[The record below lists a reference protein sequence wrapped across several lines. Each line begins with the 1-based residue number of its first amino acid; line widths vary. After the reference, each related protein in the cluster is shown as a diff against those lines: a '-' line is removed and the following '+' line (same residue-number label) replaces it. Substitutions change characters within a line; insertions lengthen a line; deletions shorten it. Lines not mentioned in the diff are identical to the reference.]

1 MNISASKPLR
11 GTLTVSGDKSISHRA
26 VMFGSLATG
35 TTEIEGFLAGE
46 DCLSTIRCFRS
57 MGVQIEQNGSSVK
70 VFGRGLRELTAPDG
84 ILDCGNS
91 GTTTRLLSGVLA
103 AQHFDSVLSGD
114 ASIQRRPMKRV
125 ITPLRA
131 MGADITSVSGNDCA
145 PLSVHGKQLYGI
157 HFNSPIASAQVKSAV
172 LLAGLYASGQTT
184 VTEPALSRD
193 HTERMLRSFGAK
205 VLTGNFEDRP
215 SVTVTETQN
224 LYGTEI
230 SVPGDISSAAF
241 FLVGASI
248 VPGSEVVLRNVGIN
262 PTRDGVIS
270 ALRAMGA
277 RIEVLEVRNEDSE
290 PAADLLVRYAPLHGT
305 EIGGALIPRLID
317 ELSVL
322 AAAAAVAE
330 GRTVIR
336 DAAELKVKESN
347 RIRTMAEGLSR
358 LGAKVEETEDG
369 LIIDGGAA
377 LHGGAVESYSDHR
390 IAMSFAI
397 LSLVTDG
404 EVRISDP
411 DCVNISAPTFYE
423 DLKSLL
429 S

>member
-1 MNISASKPLR
+1 MYTPAFKPLR

-26 VMFGSLATG
+26 VMLGSLATG
-35 TTEIEGFLAGE
+35 TTEIEGFLPGE

-70 VFGRGLRELTAPDG
+70 VFGRGLRELTAPAG

-103 AQHFDSVLSGD
+103 AQHFNSVLSGD
-114 ASIQRRPMKRV
+114 ASIQRRPMKR
-125 ITPLRA
+125 IMIPLRA

-277 RIEVLEVRNEDSE
+277 KIEVLEVRNEDSE

-317 ELSVL
+317 ELPVL

-347 RIRTMAEGLSR
+347 RIRTMAEGLNR

>member
-1 MNISASKPLR
+1 MNTSASKPLR

-26 VMFGSLATG
+26 VMLGSLATG
-35 TTEIEGFLAGE
+35 TTEIEGFLPGE

-70 VFGRGLRELTAPDG
+70 VFGRGLRELTAPAG

-103 AQHFDSVLSGD
+103 AQHFNSVLSGD
-114 ASIQRRPMKRV
+114 ASIQRRPMKR
-125 ITPLRA
+125 IMIPLRA

-277 RIEVLEVRNEDSE
+277 KIEVLEVRNEDSE
-290 PAADLLVRYAPLHGT
+290 PAADLLVRYAPLHGI
-305 EIGGALIPRLID
+305 EIGGALIPRSID
-317 ELSVL
+317 ELPVL

>member
-1 MNISASKPLR
+1 MNTPAFKPLR

-26 VMFGSLATG
+26 VMLGSLATG
-35 TTEIEGFLAGE
+35 TTEIEGFLPGE

-70 VFGRGLRELTAPDG
+70 VFGRGLRELTAPAG

-103 AQHFDSVLSGD
+103 AQHFNSVLSGD
-114 ASIQRRPMKRV
+114 ASIQRRPMKR
-125 ITPLRA
+125 IMIPLRA

-205 VLTGNFEDRP
+205 VLTGNFEDRS

-277 RIEVLEVRNEDSE
+277 KIEVLEVRNEDSE

-317 ELSVL
+317 ELPVL

-397 LSLVTDG
+397 LSLVIDG

>member
-1 MNISASKPLR
+1 MNTPAFKPLR

-26 VMFGSLATG
+26 VMLGSLATG
-35 TTEIEGFLAGE
+35 TTEIEGFLPGE

-70 VFGRGLRELTAPDG
+70 VFGRGLRELTAPAG

-91 GTTTRLLSGVLA
+91 GTTTRLLSGILA
-103 AQHFDSVLSGD
+103 AQHFNSVLSGD
-114 ASIQRRPMKRV
+114 ASIQRRPMKR
-125 ITPLRA
+125 IMIPLRA

-277 RIEVLEVRNEDSE
+277 KIEVLEVRNEDSE

-317 ELSVL
+317 ELPVL

-358 LGAKVEETEDG
+358 LGAQVEETEDG

>member
-1 MNISASKPLR
+1 MNTSASKPLR

-26 VMFGSLATG
+26 VMLGSLATG
-35 TTEIEGFLAGE
+35 TTEIEGFLPGE

-70 VFGRGLRELTAPDG
+70 VFGRGLRELTAPAG

-103 AQHFDSVLSGD
+103 AQHFNSVLSGD
-114 ASIQRRPMKRV
+114 ASIQRRPMKR
-125 ITPLRA
+125 IMIPLRA

-277 RIEVLEVRNEDSE
+277 KIEVLEVRNEDSE

-305 EIGGALIPRLID
+305 EIGGALIPRSID
-317 ELSVL
+317 DLPVL

-358 LGAKVEETEDG
+358 LGAQVEETEDG

>member
-131 MGADITSVSGNDCA
+131 MGADISSVAGNDCA

-205 VLTGNFEDRP
+205 VLTGSFEDRP

-224 LYGTEI
+224 LYGTDI

-277 RIEVLEVRNEDSE
+277 KIEVLEVRNEDSE

-317 ELSVL
+317 ELPVL

-358 LGAKVEETEDG
+358 LGATVRETEDG

-411 DCVNISAPTFYE
+411 DCVNISAPSFYE
-423 DLKSLL
+423 DLRSLL
-429 S
+429 A

>member
-1 MNISASKPLR
+1 MNISASRPLR

-131 MGADITSVSGNDCA
+131 MGAGISSVAGNDCA

-205 VLTGNFEDRP
+205 VLTGSFEGRP

-317 ELSVL
+317 ELPVL

>member
-1 MNISASKPLR
+1 MNTSASKPLR

-26 VMFGSLATG
+26 VMLGSLATG
-35 TTEIEGFLAGE
+35 TTEIEGFLPGE

-70 VFGRGLRELTAPDG
+70 VFGRGLRELTAPAG

-103 AQHFDSVLSGD
+103 AQHFNSVLSGD
-114 ASIQRRPMKRV
+114 ASIQRRPMKR
-125 ITPLRA
+125 IMIPLRA

-277 RIEVLEVRNEDSE
+277 KIEVLEVRNEDSE

-305 EIGGALIPRLID
+305 EIGGALIPRSID
-317 ELSVL
+317 ELPVL

-330 GRTVIR
+330 GHTVIR

>member
-1 MNISASKPLR
+1 MNTPAFKPLR
-11 GTLTVSGDKSISHRA
+11 GALTVSGDKSISHRA
-26 VMFGSLATG
+26 VMLGSLATG
-35 TTEIEGFLAGE
+35 TTEIEGFLPGE

-70 VFGRGLRELTAPDG
+70 VFGRGLRGLTALAG

-103 AQHFDSVLSGD
+103 AQHFNSVLSGD
-114 ASIQRRPMKRV
+114 ASIQRRPMKR
-125 ITPLRA
+125 IMIPLRA

-277 RIEVLEVRNEDSE
+277 KIEVLDVRNEDSE

-317 ELSVL
+317 ELPVL

>member
-1 MNISASKPLR
+1 MNTPAFKPLR

-26 VMFGSLATG
+26 VMLGSLATG
-35 TTEIEGFLAGE
+35 TTEIDGFLPGE

-70 VFGRGLRELTAPDG
+70 VFGRGLRELTAPAG

-103 AQHFDSVLSGD
+103 AQHFNSVLSGD
-114 ASIQRRPMKRV
+114 ASIQRRPMKR
-125 ITPLRA
+125 IMIPLRA

-215 SVTVTETQN
+215 SVTVTETKN

-277 RIEVLEVRNEDSE
+277 KIEVLEVRNEDSE

-317 ELSVL
+317 ELPVL

-377 LHGGAVESYSDHR
+377 LHDGAVESYSDHR

>member
-1 MNISASKPLR
+1 MNTSAFKPLR

-26 VMFGSLATG
+26 VMLGSLATG
-35 TTEIEGFLAGE
+35 TTEIEGFLPGE

-70 VFGRGLRELTAPDG
+70 VIGRGLRELTAPAG

-103 AQHFDSVLSGD
+103 AQHFNSVLSGD
-114 ASIQRRPMKRV
+114 DSIQQRPMKR
-125 ITPLRA
+125 IMIPLRA

-277 RIEVLEVRNEDSE
+277 KIEVLDVRNEDSE

-317 ELSVL
+317 ELPVL

-411 DCVNISAPTFYE
+411 DCVNISAPNFYE

>member
-1 MNISASKPLR
+1 MNTSASKPLR

-26 VMFGSLATG
+26 VMLGSLATG
-35 TTEIEGFLAGE
+35 TTEIEGFLPGE

-70 VFGRGLRELTAPDG
+70 VFGRGLRELTAPAG

-103 AQHFDSVLSGD
+103 AQHFNSVLSGD
-114 ASIQRRPMKRV
+114 ASIQRRPMKR
-125 ITPLRA
+125 IMIPLRA

-145 PLSVHGKQLYGI
+145 PLSVHGKQLYGV

-277 RIEVLEVRNEDSE
+277 KIEVLEVRNEDSE
-290 PAADLLVRYAPLHGT
+290 PAADLLVRYAPLHGI

-317 ELSVL
+317 ELPVL

-358 LGAKVEETEDG
+358 LGATVRETEDG

>member
-26 VMFGSLATG
+26 VMLGSLATG
-35 TTEIEGFLAGE
+35 TTEIEGFLPGE

-70 VFGRGLRELTAPDG
+70 VFGRGLRELTAPAG

-103 AQHFDSVLSGD
+103 AQHFNSVLSGD
-114 ASIQRRPMKRV
+114 ASIQRRPMKR
-125 ITPLRA
+125 IMIPLRA

-277 RIEVLEVRNEDSE
+277 KIEVLEVRNEDSE

-317 ELSVL
+317 ELPVL

-358 LGAKVEETEDG
+358 LGATVEETEDG

-377 LHGGAVESYSDHR
+377 LHGEAVESYSDHR

>member
-1 MNISASKPLR
+1 MNIPASKPLR

-26 VMFGSLATG
+26 VMLGSLATG
-35 TTEIEGFLAGE
+35 TTEIEGFLPGE

-57 MGVQIEQNGSSVK
+57 MGVHIEQNGSSVK
-70 VFGRGLRELTAPDG
+70 VFGRGLRELTAPAG

-103 AQHFDSVLSGD
+103 AQHFNSVLSGD
-114 ASIQRRPMKRV
+114 ASIQRRPMKR
-125 ITPLRA
+125 IMIPLRA

-145 PLSVHGKQLYGI
+145 PLSVHGKQLYGV

-205 VLTGNFEDRP
+205 VLTGNFEGRP
-215 SVTVTETQN
+215 SVTVIETQN

-277 RIEVLEVRNEDSE
+277 KIEVLEVRNEDSE

-317 ELSVL
+317 ELPVL

-377 LHGGAVESYSDHR
+377 LHGGAVESYLDHR
-390 IAMSFAI
+390 VAMSFAI

>member
-1 MNISASKPLR
+1 MYTPAFKPLR

-26 VMFGSLATG
+26 VMLGSLATG
-35 TTEIEGFLAGE
+35 TTEIEGFLPGE

-70 VFGRGLRELTAPDG
+70 VFGRGLRELTAPAG

-103 AQHFDSVLSGD
+103 AQHFNSVLSGD
-114 ASIQRRPMKRV
+114 ASIQRRPMKR
-125 ITPLRA
+125 IMIPLRA

-193 HTERMLRSFGAK
+193 HTERMLRSFGTK
-205 VLTGNFEDRP
+205 VLTGNFEGRP

-277 RIEVLEVRNEDSE
+277 KIEVLEVRNEDSE

-317 ELSVL
+317 ELPVL

-358 LGAKVEETEDG
+358 LGATVRETEDG
-369 LIIDGGAA
+369 LIIDGGAS

-404 EVRISDP
+404 EVKISDP
-411 DCVNISAPTFYE
+411 DCVNISAPSFYE
-423 DLKSLL
+423 DLRSLL
-429 S
+429 A

>member
-1 MNISASKPLR
+1 MNTPAFKPLR

-26 VMFGSLATG
+26 VMLGSLATG
-35 TTEIEGFLAGE
+35 TTEIEGFLPGE

-70 VFGRGLRELTAPDG
+70 VFGRGLRELTAPAG

-103 AQHFDSVLSGD
+103 AQHFNSVLSGD
-114 ASIQRRPMKRV
+114 ASIQRRPMKR
-125 ITPLRA
+125 IMIPLRA

-277 RIEVLEVRNEDSE
+277 KIEVLDVRNEDSE

-317 ELSVL
+317 ELPVL

-347 RIRTMAEGLSR
+347 RICTMAEGLSR

-377 LHGGAVESYSDHR
+377 LHDGAVESYSDHR

>member
-1 MNISASKPLR
+1 MNTPAFKPLR
-11 GTLTVSGDKSISHRA
+11 GALTVSGDKSISHRA
-26 VMFGSLATG
+26 VMLGSLATG
-35 TTEIEGFLAGE
+35 TTEIEGFLPGE

-70 VFGRGLRELTAPDG
+70 VFGRGLRELTAPAG

-103 AQHFDSVLSGD
+103 AQHFNSVLSGD
-114 ASIQRRPMKRV
+114 ASIQRRPMKR
-125 ITPLRA
+125 IMIPLRA
-131 MGADITSVSGNDCA
+131 MGADITSISGNDCA

-205 VLTGNFEDRP
+205 VFTGNFEDRP
-215 SVTVTETQN
+215 SVTVTETKN

-277 RIEVLEVRNEDSE
+277 KIEVLEVRNEDSE

-317 ELSVL
+317 ELPVL

-358 LGAKVEETEDG
+358 LGAKVEETKDG

>member
-1 MNISASKPLR
+1 MNTPAFKLLR

-26 VMFGSLATG
+26 VMLGSLATG
-35 TTEIEGFLAGE
+35 TTEIEGFLPGE

-70 VFGRGLRELTAPDG
+70 VFGRGLRELTAPAG

-103 AQHFDSVLSGD
+103 AQHFNSVLSGD
-114 ASIQRRPMKRV
+114 ASIQRRPMKR
-125 ITPLRA
+125 IMIPLRA

-277 RIEVLEVRNEDSE
+277 KIEVLEVRNEDSE

-317 ELSVL
+317 ELPVL
-322 AAAAAVAE
+322 AAAAAVAK

>member
-1 MNISASKPLR
+1 MNTSASKPLR

-26 VMFGSLATG
+26 VMLGSLATG
-35 TTEIEGFLAGE
+35 TTEIEGFLPGE

-57 MGVQIEQNGSSVK
+57 MGVRIEQNGSSVK
-70 VFGRGLRELTAPDG
+70 VFGRGLRELTAPAG

-103 AQHFDSVLSGD
+103 AQHFNSVLSGD
-114 ASIQRRPMKRV
+114 ASIQRRPMKR
-125 ITPLRA
+125 IMIPLRA

-215 SVTVTETQN
+215 SVTVIETQN

-277 RIEVLEVRNEDSE
+277 KIEVLEVRNEDSE

-317 ELSVL
+317 ELPVL

>member
-1 MNISASKPLR
+1 M
-11 GTLTVSGDKSISHRA
+11 
-26 VMFGSLATG
+26 
-35 TTEIEGFLAGE
+35 
-46 DCLSTIRCFRS
+46 
-57 MGVQIEQNGSSVK
+57 
-70 VFGRGLRELTAPDG
+70 
-84 ILDCGNS
+84 
-91 GTTTRLLSGVLA
+91 
-103 AQHFDSVLSGD
+103 
-114 ASIQRRPMKRV
+114 
-125 ITPLRA
+125 
-131 MGADITSVSGNDCA
+131 
-145 PLSVHGKQLYGI
+145 
-157 HFNSPIASAQVKSAV
+157 
-172 LLAGLYASGQTT
+172 
-184 VTEPALSRD
+184 
-193 HTERMLRSFGAK
+193 
-205 VLTGNFEDRP
+205 
-215 SVTVTETQN
+215 
-224 LYGTEI
+224 
-230 SVPGDISSAAF
+230 
-241 FLVGASI
+241 
-248 VPGSEVVLRNVGIN
+248 PGSEVVLRNVGIN

-277 RIEVLEVRNEDSE
+277 KIEVLDVRNEDSE

-317 ELSVL
+317 ELPVL

-377 LHGGAVESYSDHR
+377 LHGGEVESYLDHR
-390 IAMSFAI
+390 VAMSFAI

-411 DCVNISAPTFYE
+411 DCVNISAPTFFE

>member
-1 MNISASKPLR
+1 MNTPAFKPLR

-26 VMFGSLATG
+26 VMLGSLATG
-35 TTEIEGFLAGE
+35 TTEIEGFLPGE
-46 DCLSTIRCFRS
+46 DCLSTICCFRS
-57 MGVQIEQNGSSVK
+57 MGVQIKQNGSSVK
-70 VFGRGLRELTAPDG
+70 VFGRGLRELTAPAG

-103 AQHFDSVLSGD
+103 AQHFNSVLSGD
-114 ASIQRRPMKRV
+114 ASIQRRPMKR
-125 ITPLRA
+125 IMIPLRA

-277 RIEVLEVRNEDSE
+277 KIEVLEVRNEDSE

-317 ELSVL
+317 ELPVL

>member
-1 MNISASKPLR
+1 MNTPAFKPLR

-26 VMFGSLATG
+26 VMLGSLATG
-35 TTEIEGFLAGE
+35 TTEIEGFLPGE

-57 MGVQIEQNGSSVK
+57 MGVQIEQNGCSVK
-70 VFGRGLRELTAPDG
+70 VFGRGLRELTAPAG

-103 AQHFDSVLSGD
+103 AQHFNSVLSGD
-114 ASIQRRPMKRV
+114 ASIQRRPMKR
-125 ITPLRA
+125 IMIPLRA

-277 RIEVLEVRNEDSE
+277 KIEVLEVRNEDSE

-317 ELSVL
+317 ELPVL

-411 DCVNISAPTFYE
+411 DCVNISAPTFYV

>member
-1 MNISASKPLR
+1 MNIPASKPLR

-26 VMFGSLATG
+26 VMLGSLATG
-35 TTEIEGFLAGE
+35 TTEIVGFLPGE

-57 MGVQIEQNGSSVK
+57 MGVHIEQNGSSVK
-70 VFGRGLRELTAPDG
+70 VFGRGLRELTAPAG

-91 GTTTRLLSGVLA
+91 GTTTRLLSGVLV
-103 AQHFDSVLSGD
+103 AQHFNSVLSGD
-114 ASIQRRPMKRV
+114 ASIQRRPMKR
-125 ITPLRA
+125 IMIPLRA

-205 VLTGNFEDRP
+205 VLTGNFEGRP

-277 RIEVLEVRNEDSE
+277 KIEVLEVRNEDSE

-317 ELSVL
+317 ELPVL

-358 LGAKVEETEDG
+358 LGAKVEETKDG

>member
-1 MNISASKPLR
+1 MNTSASKPLR

-26 VMFGSLATG
+26 VMLGSLATG
-35 TTEIEGFLAGE
+35 TTEIEGFLPGE

-70 VFGRGLRELTAPDG
+70 VFGRGLRELTAPAG

-103 AQHFDSVLSGD
+103 AQHFNSVLSGD
-114 ASIQRRPMKRV
+114 ASIQRRPMKR
-125 ITPLRA
+125 IMIPLRA

-205 VLTGNFEDRP
+205 VLTGNFDDRP

-277 RIEVLEVRNEDSE
+277 KIEVLEVRNEDSE

-317 ELSVL
+317 ELPVL

>member
-1 MNISASKPLR
+1 MNTPAFKPLR

-26 VMFGSLATG
+26 VMLGSLATG
-35 TTEIEGFLAGE
+35 TTEIEGFLPGE

-70 VFGRGLRELTAPDG
+70 VFGRGLRELTAPAG

-103 AQHFDSVLSGD
+103 AQHFNSVLSGD
-114 ASIQRRPMKRV
+114 ASIQRRPMKR
-125 ITPLRA
+125 IMIPLRA

-277 RIEVLEVRNEDSE
+277 KIEVLEVRNEDSE

-317 ELSVL
+317 ELPVL

-330 GRTVIR
+330 GRTVIC

>member
-1 MNISASKPLR
+1 MNISASRPLR

-131 MGADITSVSGNDCA
+131 MGADISSVAGNDCA

-205 VLTGNFEDRP
+205 VLTGSFEGRP

-248 VPGSEVVLRNVGIN
+248 VLGSEVVLRNVGIN

-277 RIEVLEVRNEDSE
+277 KIEVLEVRNEDSE

-317 ELSVL
+317 ELPVL

-358 LGAKVEETEDG
+358 LGATVRETEDG

-411 DCVNISAPTFYE
+411 DCVNISAPSFYE
-423 DLKSLL
+423 DLRSLL
-429 S
+429 A

>member
-1 MNISASKPLR
+1 MNISASRPLR

-131 MGADITSVSGNDCA
+131 MGADISSVAGNDCA

-205 VLTGNFEDRP
+205 VLTGSFEGRP
-215 SVTVTETQN
+215 SVTVTETHN

-277 RIEVLEVRNEDSE
+277 KIEVLEVRNEDSE

-317 ELSVL
+317 ELPVL

-358 LGAKVEETEDG
+358 LGATVRETEDG

-411 DCVNISAPTFYE
+411 DCVNISAPSFYE
-423 DLKSLL
+423 DLRSLL
-429 S
+429 A

>member
-1 MNISASKPLR
+1 MNISASRPLR

-114 ASIQRRPMKRV
+114 ASIRRRPMKRV

-131 MGADITSVSGNDCA
+131 MGADISSVAGNDCA

-205 VLTGNFEDRP
+205 VLTGSFEGRP

-277 RIEVLEVRNEDSE
+277 KIEVLEVRNEDSE

-317 ELSVL
+317 ELPVL

-358 LGAKVEETEDG
+358 LGATVRETEDG
-369 LIIDGGAA
+369 LSIDGGAA

-411 DCVNISAPTFYE
+411 DCVNISAPSFYE
-423 DLKSLL
+423 DLRSLL
-429 S
+429 A

>member
-317 ELSVL
+317 ELPVL

-404 EVRISDP
+404 EVKISDP
-411 DCVNISAPTFYE
+411 DCVNISAPSFYE
-423 DLKSLL
+423 DLRSLL
-429 S
+429 A

>member
-1 MNISASKPLR
+1 MNTPAFKPLR

-26 VMFGSLATG
+26 VMLGSLATG
-35 TTEIEGFLAGE
+35 TTEIEGFLPGE

-70 VFGRGLRELTAPDG
+70 VFGRGLRELTAPAG

-103 AQHFDSVLSGD
+103 AQHFNSVLSGD
-114 ASIQRRPMKRV
+114 ASIQRRPMKR
-125 ITPLRA
+125 IMIPLRA

-277 RIEVLEVRNEDSE
+277 KIEVLDVRNEDSE

-305 EIGGALIPRLID
+305 EIGGELIPRLID
-317 ELSVL
+317 ELPVL

-377 LHGGAVESYSDHR
+377 LHGGEVESYLDHR
-390 IAMSFAI
+390 VAMSFAI

-411 DCVNISAPTFYE
+411 DCVNISAPTFFE

>member
-1 MNISASKPLR
+1 MNTPAFKPLR

-26 VMFGSLATG
+26 VMLGSLATG
-35 TTEIEGFLAGE
+35 TTEIEGFLPGE

-70 VFGRGLRELTAPDG
+70 VFGRGLRELTAPAG

-103 AQHFDSVLSGD
+103 AQHFNSVLSGD
-114 ASIQRRPMKRV
+114 ASIQRRPMKR
-125 ITPLRA
+125 IMIPLRA

-277 RIEVLEVRNEDSE
+277 KIEVLEVRNEDSE

-317 ELSVL
+317 ELPVL

-411 DCVNISAPTFYE
+411 DCVNISAPTFFE

>member
-1 MNISASKPLR
+1 MNIPASKPLR

-26 VMFGSLATG
+26 VMLGSLATG
-35 TTEIEGFLAGE
+35 TTEIEGFLPGE

-70 VFGRGLRELTAPDG
+70 VFGRGLRELTAPAG

-103 AQHFDSVLSGD
+103 AQHFNSVLSGD
-114 ASIQRRPMKRV
+114 ASIQRRPMKR
-125 ITPLRA
+125 IMIPLRA

-145 PLSVHGKQLYGI
+145 PLSVHGKQLYGV

-205 VLTGNFEDRP
+205 VLTGNFEGRP
-215 SVTVTETQN
+215 SVTVIETQN

-277 RIEVLEVRNEDSE
+277 KIEVLEVRNEDSE

-317 ELSVL
+317 ELPVL

>member
-1 MNISASKPLR
+1 MNTPAFKPLR

-26 VMFGSLATG
+26 VMLGSLATG
-35 TTEIEGFLAGE
+35 TTEIEGFLPGE
-46 DCLSTIRCFRS
+46 DCLSTICCFRS

-70 VFGRGLRELTAPDG
+70 VFGRGLRELTAPAG

-103 AQHFDSVLSGD
+103 AQHFNSVLSGD
-114 ASIQRRPMKRV
+114 ASIQRRPMKR
-125 ITPLRA
+125 IMIPLRA

-205 VLTGNFEDRP
+205 VLNGNFEDRP

-277 RIEVLEVRNEDSE
+277 KIEVLEVRNEDSE
-290 PAADLLVRYAPLHGT
+290 PAADLLVRYAPLHGI
-305 EIGGALIPRLID
+305 EIGGALIPRSID
-317 ELSVL
+317 ELPVL

>member
-1 MNISASKPLR
+1 MNISASRPLR

-103 AQHFDSVLSGD
+103 TQHFDSVLSGD

-131 MGADITSVSGNDCA
+131 MGADISSVAGNDCA

-205 VLTGNFEDRP
+205 VLTGSFEGRP

-317 ELSVL
+317 ELPVL

-358 LGAKVEETEDG
+358 LGATVRETEDG
-369 LIIDGGAA
+369 LIIDGGAV

-404 EVRISDP
+404 EVHISDP
-411 DCVNISAPTFYE
+411 DCVNISAPSFYE
-423 DLKSLL
+423 DLRSLL
-429 S
+429 A

>member
-131 MGADITSVSGNDCA
+131 MGADISSVAGNDCA

-205 VLTGNFEDRP
+205 VLTGSFEDRP

-224 LYGTEI
+224 LYGTDI

-317 ELSVL
+317 ELPVL

-369 LIIDGGAA
+369 LIIDGGAS
-377 LHGGAVESYSDHR
+377 LRGGAVESYSDHR

-404 EVRISDP
+404 EVKISDP
-411 DCVNISAPTFYE
+411 DCVNISAPSFYE
-423 DLKSLL
+423 DLRSLL
-429 S
+429 V

>member
-1 MNISASKPLR
+1 MNTPAFKPLR

-26 VMFGSLATG
+26 VMLGSLATG
-35 TTEIEGFLAGE
+35 TTEIEGFLPGE

-70 VFGRGLRELTAPDG
+70 VFGRGLRELTAPAG

-103 AQHFDSVLSGD
+103 AQHFNSVLSGD
-114 ASIQRRPMKRV
+114 ASIQRRPMKR
-125 ITPLRA
+125 IMIPLRA

-277 RIEVLEVRNEDSE
+277 KIEVLEVRNEDSE
-290 PAADLLVRYAPLHGT
+290 PAADLLVRYAPLHGI
-305 EIGGALIPRLID
+305 EIGGALIPRSID
-317 ELSVL
+317 ELPVL

-377 LHGGAVESYSDHR
+377 LHGGTVESYSDHR

>member
-1 MNISASKPLR
+1 MNTSAFKRLR

-26 VMFGSLATG
+26 VMLGSLATG
-35 TTEIEGFLAGE
+35 TTEIEGFLPGE

-70 VFGRGLRELTAPDG
+70 VFGRGLRELTAPAG

-103 AQHFDSVLSGD
+103 AQHFNSVLSGD
-114 ASIQRRPMKRV
+114 ASIQRRPMKR
-125 ITPLRA
+125 IMIPLRA

-145 PLSVHGKQLYGI
+145 PLSVHGKQLYGV

-215 SVTVTETQN
+215 SVTVTETKN

-277 RIEVLEVRNEDSE
+277 KIEVLEVRNEDSE

-317 ELSVL
+317 ELPVL

-358 LGAKVEETEDG
+358 LGATVRETEDG

>member
-1 MNISASKPLR
+1 MNTPAFKPLR

-26 VMFGSLATG
+26 VMLGSLATG
-35 TTEIEGFLAGE
+35 TTEIEGFLPGE

-70 VFGRGLRELTAPDG
+70 VFGRGLRELTAPAG

-103 AQHFDSVLSGD
+103 AQHFNSVLSGD
-114 ASIQRRPMKRV
+114 ASIQRRPMKR
-125 ITPLRA
+125 IMIPLRA

-215 SVTVTETQN
+215 SVTVIETQN

-277 RIEVLEVRNEDSE
+277 KIEVLDVRNEDSE

-317 ELSVL
+317 ELPVL

>member
-1 MNISASKPLR
+1 MNTSASKPLR

-26 VMFGSLATG
+26 VMLGSLATG
-35 TTEIEGFLAGE
+35 TTEIEGFLPGE

-70 VFGRGLRELTAPDG
+70 VFGRGLRELTAPAG

-103 AQHFDSVLSGD
+103 AQHFNSVLSGD
-114 ASIQRRPMKRV
+114 ASIQRRPMKR
-125 ITPLRA
+125 IMIPLRA

-277 RIEVLEVRNEDSE
+277 KIEVLEVRNEDSE

-317 ELSVL
+317 ELPVL

>member
-1 MNISASKPLR
+1 MNTPAFKPLR

-26 VMFGSLATG
+26 VMLGSLATG
-35 TTEIEGFLAGE
+35 TTEIEGFLPGE

-70 VFGRGLRELTAPDG
+70 VFGRGLRELTAPAG

-103 AQHFDSVLSGD
+103 AQHFNSVLSGD
-114 ASIQRRPMKRV
+114 ASIQRRPMKR
-125 ITPLRA
+125 IMIPLRA
-131 MGADITSVSGNDCA
+131 MGADITGVSGNDCA
-145 PLSVHGKQLYGI
+145 PLSVHGKQIYGI

-277 RIEVLEVRNEDSE
+277 KIEVLEVRNEDSE

-317 ELSVL
+317 ELPVL

-358 LGAKVEETEDG
+358 LGATVEETEDG

-377 LHGGAVESYSDHR
+377 LHGEAVESYSDHR